1 MSHARETSRALAL
14 PALLL
19 AIAFLILSACA
30 STTGGP
36 APGTGDPVLTSSV
49 GPDFPSASSPS
60 SVGPTVGTA
69 AAPAASSDSAGVLDA
84 RFATAPPLDWNGPVM
99 SVAELPPEA
108 LLTLE
113 LIAAGGPFPYD
124 QDGSTFQNRERL
136 LPDGPEDRY
145 AEYTVETPGSA
156 DRGPRRL
163 VVGDGRD
170 VYYTDDHY
178 DSFRFVTP

>member
-1 MSHARETSRALAL
+1 MSHVRETSRALAL

-19 AIAFLILSACA
+19 AVALLILSGCA
-30 STTGGP
+30 STTGVT
-36 APGTGDPVLTSSV
+36 APTGTGE
-49 GPDFPSASSPS
+49 SAT
-60 SVGPTVGTA
+60 PT
-69 AAPAASSDSAGVLDA
+69 SAGLLDA
-84 RFATAPPLDWNGPVM
+84 RFATAPPLDWDGPVM

-113 LIAAGGPFPYD
+113 LIAASGPFPHD

-145 AEYTVETPGSA
+145 AEYTVKTPGSA